1 VVTVLLLPGLH
12 ASPVDA
18 QGGFSPEVEEQLDEI
33 AAYIT
38 GPPWYVPGGVVGVSV
53 DADSYVTASGVAGYE
68 SSTPL
73 TPDMHFR
80 IGSITKTF
88 TATVVL
94 QLVQSCE
101 LSLDDTIDRWQPQQ
115 PGARDITVENLLNMT
130 SGIPEFMTTTAFQDV
145 AENDPL
151 HEWQPQ
157 QLIDLV
163 EDEPLLFPPGEGWF
177 YSNTNYF
184 ILGLIAEEITGKP
197 LETLVEERIIGP
209 LGLDDTSFP
218 TTPAMPAPG
227 TTGLIMEFDSDWNL
241 LASQDDPVLS
251 PSALW
256 AAGAMISTQA
266 DLHTWA
272 RALADGTLLS
282 PEVQAARRQ
291 VAGTLITF
299 SPPEGEPGPDLVVRY
314 GLGLFEAGG
323 MIGHNGDIPGY
334 ESIMVH
340 DPDTDTT
347 VVVLQNANMVVDE
360 EGPGPTGVVALEL
373 TSFALPWALGV
384 LGLESPY
391 EAVPRPELPYCPPPI
406 ETAAGPPPATVTP
419 VAIPIPAAARFT
431 G

>member
-1 VVTVLLLPGLH
+1 
-12 ASPVDA
+12 
-18 QGGFSPEVEEQLDEI
+18 
-33 AAYIT
+33 
-38 GPPWYVPGGVVGVSV
+38 
-53 DADSYVTASGVAGYE
+53 
-68 SSTPL
+68 
-73 TPDMHFR
+73 
-80 IGSITKTF
+80 
-88 TATVVL
+88 
-94 QLVQSCE
+94 
-101 LSLDDTIDRWQPQQ
+101 
-115 PGARDITVENLLNMT
+115 
-130 SGIPEFMTTTAFQDV
+130 MTTTAFQDV

-266 DLHTWA
+266 
-272 RALADGTLLS
+272 
-282 PEVQAARRQ
+282 
-291 VAGTLITF
+291 
-299 SPPEGEPGPDLVVRY
+299 
-314 GLGLFEAGG
+314 
-323 MIGHNGDIPGY
+323 IPGY

-391 EAVPRPELPYCPPPI
+391 EAVPRPELLYCPPPI
-406 ETAAGPPPATVTP
+406 ETAANPTPATVTP
-419 VAIPIPAAARFT
+419 VATPIPAAARFT